1 MTAVRNGSGFA
12 PLLLALVLAAC
23 GGSGGAGTTQA
34 PGDNGGSG
42 SGSGSGSGGGDGS
55 GSGGGGAPT
64 AASCDPALAS
74 MPASPAAGQSRDGLS
89 CAIHIPSPLN
99 PADTVAF
106 QVFEPATLTGGQ
118 KYPLVLE
125 GHGFSGSRQTGA
137 EAFAALRDA
146 GYGVVS
152 IDQAGHGETGGTI
165 RVMDPDQEGRFLLAI
180 LDWLEANLDW
190 YMVGPDLDA
199 GEDNMVLGAIGGS
212 YGGGYQYL
220 LHAIDPKKRLDAL
233 VPEITWN
240 DLTYSLNPG
249 NVIKS
254 DWAFFL
260 FGAGQTAG
268 GGGNF
273 DPFVNQFFVSG
284 LASNRFDTFASDFF
298 RYHGLGYFCDGLP
311 VATNG
316 GAGTAPGFPPVA
328 PTAVHVLAFQGFRDT
343 LFNFNDAW
351 RNYECLN
358 DAGGDVRLLTYQSG
372 HNTLQVV
379 PDPFALIHQ
388 PQGALDMQCG
398 GIEVGVATIAWFDQY
413 LKGIPGAADAVLNN
427 TEVCYSLAPDDAV
440 FADRVIA
447 GRDGTPFAV
456 PATTTVAGSAPVGV
470 PIPLYT
476 APAGGGVMA
485 GVPRIEITL
494 SEPVPGVIQDPD
506 NVIVFVA
513 TGRTRAITPGVWEP
527 ADNQVQPLRG
537 LGPHTVDLVGIGER
551 LAPGDQAG
559 LLFYGAHE
567 QFAITGS
574 LNIANPVVGA
584 VTLSGDAWLPL
595 LPAAP

>member
-1 MTAVRNGSGFA
+1 MSVDLARHGSMLAVVLLAGLLAGCGGGSSGSGTTIV
-12 PLLLALVLAAC
+12 P
-23 GGSGGAGTTQA
+23 GSGG
-34 PGDNGGSG
+34 
-42 SGSGSGSGGGDGS
+42 
-55 GSGGGGAPT
+55 GSGGGGNNGGGGGGGGSGTPMPAV
-64 AASCDPALAS
+64 CDPAFAS
-74 MPASPAAGQSRDGLS
+74 MPASPAAGQSRAGLS
-89 CAIHIPSPLN
+89 CEINIPSPLN
-99 PADTVAF
+99 PTEKIAF
-106 QVFEPATLTGGQ
+106 QVFEPATLVGGQ

-137 EAFAALRDA
+137 DAFAALRAA
-146 GYGVVS
+146 GYGVIS

-165 RVMDPDQEGRFLLAI
+165 RVMDPDQEGRFLLAM

-190 YMVGPDLDA
+190 YAVGPDLDA
-199 GEDNMVLGAIGGS
+199 GEDNMLLGAIGGS

-220 LHAIDPKKRLDAL
+220 IHAIDPKRRLDAL

-240 DLTYSLNPG
+240 DLTFSLNPG
-249 NVIKS
+249 DVIKS

-284 LASNRFDTFASDFF
+284 LSTNRFDTFAKDFF
-298 RYHGLGYFCDGLP
+298 GYHGLGYFCGGVP

-316 GAGTAPGFPPVA
+316 GAGTAPDFAPIA
-328 PTAVHVLAFQGFRDT
+328 PTAVHVLAYQGFRDT
-343 LFNFNDAW
+343 LFNFNEAW

-372 HNTLQVV
+372 HNSLQVV

-388 PQGALDMQCG
+388 PTGALDMQCG
-398 GIEVGVATIAWFDQY
+398 GIDVGAATIAWFDQY
-413 LKGIPGAADAVLNN
+413 LKGIPGAADAVLNG

-447 GRDGTPFAV
+447 GREGTPFSV
-456 PATTTVAGSAPVGV
+456 PATTTLAGAALVGV
-470 PIPLYT
+470 PIPLHT
-476 APAGGGVMA
+476 APAGGSVMA

-494 SEPVPGVIQDPD
+494 GEPLPGVIQDPD
-506 NVIVFVA
+506 NVIVYVA
-513 TGRTRAITPGVWEP
+513 TGRTRAALPGVWEP
-527 ADNQVQPLRG
+527 ADNQVLPLRG
-537 LGPHTVDLVGIGER
+537 LGTHTVELVGIGER
-551 LAPGDQAG
+551 LAPGEQAG

-567 QFAITGS
+567 QFAITGG
-574 LNIANPVVGA
+574 LNVAEPVVGL
-584 VTLSGDAWLPL
+584 VTISGDAWLPL

>member
-1 MTAVRNGSGFA
+1 MSVLATSRGSMFA
-12 PLLLALVLAAC
+12 PLLVAMLAGCGSSSGTGTSLVD
-23 GGSGGAGTTQA
+23 
-34 PGDNGGSG
+34 PDSG
-42 SGSGSGSGGGDGS
+42 SGSGAGIPS
-55 GSGGGGAPT
+55 

-74 MPASPAAGQSRDGLS
+74 VPDSPAAGQSRSGLT
-89 CAIHIPSPLN
+89 CEINIPSPLN
-99 PADTVAF
+99 PAEKLAF
-106 QVFEPATLTGGQ
+106 QVFEPTTLVGGQ

-125 GHGFSGSRQTGA
+125 AHGFAGSRQTA
-137 EAFAALRDA
+137 ADAFGALRDA
-146 GYGVVS
+146 GYGVIS

-180 LDWLEANLDW
+180 LDWLETNLDW
-190 YMVGPDLDA
+190 YAVGPDLDA
-199 GEDNMVLGAIGGS
+199 GENNMLLGAIGGS

-220 LHAIDPKKRLDAL
+220 IHAIDPKKRLDAL

-240 DLTYSLNPG
+240 DLTFSLNPG

-268 GGGNF
+268 GGNNF
-273 DPFVNQFFVSG
+273 DPFVNQFFVNG

-298 RYHGLGYFCDGLP
+298 RYHGLGYFCGGEP

-316 GAGTAPGFPPVA
+316 GAGTTPDFAPVA

-343 LFNFNDAW
+343 LFNFNEAW
-351 RNYECLN
+351 GNYECLN

-372 HNTLQVV
+372 HNSLQVV
-379 PDPFALIHQ
+379 PDPFALIYQ

-398 GIEVGVATIAWFDQY
+398 GIDVAAATVAWFDQY
-413 LKGIPGAADAVLNN
+413 LKGIPGAADAVLNG

-440 FADRVIA
+440 FTDGVIA
-447 GRDGTPFAV
+447 GRAGTPFSV
-456 PATTTVAGSAPVGV
+456 PTTPTLAGTTLIGV
-470 PIPLYT
+470 PIALHT
-476 APAGGGVMA
+476 APAGGSVMA

-494 SEPVPGVIQDPD
+494 GEPVPGLIQDPD
-506 NVIVFVA
+506 NVIVFVG
-513 TGRTRAITPGVWEP
+513 TGRTRNGVWEL
-527 ADNQVQPLRG
+527 ADNQVLPLRG
-537 LGPHTVDLVGIGER
+537 LGTHTVDLVGIGER

-584 VTLSGDAWLPL
+584 VTISGDAWLPL